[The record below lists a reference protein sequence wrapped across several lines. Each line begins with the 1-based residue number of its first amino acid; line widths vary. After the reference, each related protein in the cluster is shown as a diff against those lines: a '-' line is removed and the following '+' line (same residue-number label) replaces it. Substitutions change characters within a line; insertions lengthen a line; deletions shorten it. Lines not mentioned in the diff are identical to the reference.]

1 MKLYYEINGEGYP
14 IFLLHGNGEN
24 HHIYDE
30 LAKVLSKSYQCISV
44 DSRYHGKSE
53 KTGELTYEAMVN
65 DIQELASDLNVKE
78 YDVIGFSDG
87 GIVALMLSLVDERLK
102 HMITIGANTHVKALK
117 PIILY
122 TMYIERIFLMFFS
135 IYHPKARLKLKHL
148 NLMLKQKIIS
158 YDSLKDVRIPSL
170 ILCGEND
177 MIKLSDSEMI
187 AESLP
192 YGVLKVIPNG
202 THFLLSDAF
211 KSTSKEIIMFLNACH
226 KVD

>member
-1 MKLYYEINGEGYP
+1 MKLYYEITGKGYP

-24 HHIYDE
+24 HHIFDN
-30 LAKVLSKSYQCISV
+30 LVKVLSKSYQCISV
-44 DSRYHGKSE
+44 DSRYHGNSE
-53 KTGELTYEAMVN
+53 HSGELTYEAMVD
-65 DIQELASDLNVKE
+65 DIKELASELNVNE

-87 GIVALMLSLVDERLK
+87 GIIALMLSLEDKRLK
-102 HMITIGANTHVKALK
+102 HMVTIGANTHVKALK

-148 NLMLKQKIIS
+148 NLMLKQKTIS

-170 ILCGEND
+170 ILCGEHD
-177 MIKLSDSEMI
+177 MIKLSDSENI

-192 YGVLKVIPNG
+192 YGILKVIPQGN
-202 THFLLSDAF
+202 HFLLSDAF
-211 KSTSKEIIMFLNACH
+211 KSTSKEIMMFLNACH
-226 KVD
+226 REN